1 MEERVDKIVDYI
13 EKYLMESDIDL
24 AMEDLDEV
32 RDTLDCVLS
41 KYDEEL

>member
-32 RDTLDCVLS
+32 RDTLDYVLS